1 MNIYE
6 GTIITCDSKDSVA
19 KYLVEDNGK
28 VVFIGNA
35 LPVKFSQEKRINL
48 EKKAIVPSFCSPFYL
63 ISDKS
68 QTNNSEVFQ
77 SSQIDF
83 PEIIKNKTKDGFLFF
98 GLDFDDEKTF
108 SFFKKKFETEF
119 LDQNFLKFYSPSE
132 QKLKK
137 TFFSKENSS
146 NLYEIRLDISAEHL
160 TQLSSNAKNVLIR
173 TKTNEQIEKV
183 LKIISTTNF
192 ENQDKIIT
200 ILFESEIDENL
211 IKLCKKLDINLCL
224 NVKKDFKS
232 NILPLGKIV
241 RSDVKLSFNFEESI
255 NPFEFISFYACATNP
270 DAKLSVYELLR
281 SLSFYGYEQCN
292 EEKKYGSLENG
303 KIANMLILSNSPYSV
318 SKDKISTLKIEEIY
332 SNGQHFELKRNSKF
346 DKIKKIVYNKTKS

>member
-1 MNIYE
+1 MRLTKSYNKHI
-6 GTIITCDSKDSVA
+6 SLS
-19 KYLVEDNGK
+19 
-28 VVFIGNA
+28 
-35 LPVKFSQEKRINL
+35 
-48 EKKAIVPSFCSPFYL
+48 
-63 ISDKS
+63 SDKIQKTS
-68 QTNNSEVFQ
+68 YSFAIFKYGK
-77 SSQIDF
+77 SSAIIPLDGDAFFTSHINDIPGF
-83 PEIIKNKTKDGFLFF
+83 P
-98 GLDFDDEKTF
+98 
-108 SFFKKKFETEF
+108 SA
-119 LDQNFLKFYSPSE
+119 
-132 QKLKK
+132 
-137 TFFSKENSS
+137 FSKANSS